1 MRREPAIP
9 RAMRR
14 FYNVV
19 IIIYKMYGCEISGE
33 REFRPLEALWM
44 P

>member
-1 MRREPAIP
+1 MRREPAIS

-19 IIIYKMYGCEISGE
+19 IIIYKMRRSEISGE
-33 REFRPLEALWM
+33 REFRALEALRM